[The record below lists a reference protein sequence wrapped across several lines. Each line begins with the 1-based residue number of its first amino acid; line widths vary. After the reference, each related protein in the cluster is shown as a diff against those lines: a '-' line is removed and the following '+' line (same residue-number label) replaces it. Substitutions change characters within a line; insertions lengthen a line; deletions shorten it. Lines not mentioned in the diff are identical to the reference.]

1 MPGYRYIGRI
11 KKDTSDITDAVG
23 DVIRREKRRKSIA
36 LQAKIVGWLIVVLVI
51 VSLVLITSVKVAE

>member
-1 MPGYRYIGRI
+1 MPGYRYFGKV

-23 DVIRREKRRKSIA
+23 DVIAREKRRRSVA
-36 LQAKIVGWLIVVLVI
+36 LQAKFVGWLIVVLVI